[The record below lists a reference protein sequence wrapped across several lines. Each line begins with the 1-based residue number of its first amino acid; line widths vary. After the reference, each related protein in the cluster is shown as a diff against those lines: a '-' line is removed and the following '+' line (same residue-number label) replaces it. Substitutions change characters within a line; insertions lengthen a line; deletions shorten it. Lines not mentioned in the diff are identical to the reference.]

1 MQEQRFFHD
10 AQQTNVMVIVI
21 VENEVMLNAIV
32 VKTSRMVMLKMKS
45 VLI

>member
-1 MQEQRFFHD
+1 M
-10 AQQTNVMVIVI
+10 VMVIVI